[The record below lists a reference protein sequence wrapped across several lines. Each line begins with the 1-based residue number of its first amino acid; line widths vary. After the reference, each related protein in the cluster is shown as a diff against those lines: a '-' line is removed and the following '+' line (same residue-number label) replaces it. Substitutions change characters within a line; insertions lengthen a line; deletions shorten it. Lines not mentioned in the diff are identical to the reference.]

1 LALLAATRQPGA
13 PLVCRVALSGPRCVH
28 YRGTDC
34 RASITLQVI
43 IAVKED
49 FAARL
54 RWWRERRALSQ
65 LDLANEAE
73 ISQRH
78 LSFLELGR
86 AAPSREMVL
95 RLADALAV
103 PFREQ
108 NTLLLAAGFAP
119 VWREQRLDSPEASA
133 LHHALD
139 LILAQQEPYPGFVL
153 DRRWHLLRTNRA
165 GRQFVRFLTGDSTFE
180 VDSQRPVNLADALLA
195 PDALR
200 PLIGNWQDVALYFI
214 RTVRG
219 DALADRSDATAAL
232 LARLLRYPDV
242 AAFARSAF
250 MEQPQDPVLTMAI
263 RKGDVAM
270 RLFTTLAV
278 FGTPLE
284 VTAEEVRIES
294 FFPADEATAVL
305 FRVWAEGVHS

>member
-1 LALLAATRQPGA
+1 M
-13 PLVCRVALSGPRCVH
+13 ALSSPWRVH
-28 YRGTDC
+28 YRGPERRGST
-34 RASITLQVI
+34 TLQVI
-43 IAVKED
+43 TAVKED
-49 FAARL
+49 FAARM
-54 RWWRERRALSQ
+54 RWWREQRGLSQ
-65 LDLANEAE
+65 LDLANQAE
-73 ISQRH
+73 VSQRH

-95 RLADALAV
+95 RLADALAI

-108 NTLLLAAGFAP
+108 NALLLAAGFAP
-119 VWREQRLDSPEASA
+119 LWREHRLGAPEASA
-133 LHHALD
+133 LHHALG

-165 GRQFVRFLTGDSTFE
+165 GRQFVRFLTGDAAFE
-180 VDSQRPVNLADALLA
+180 VDSQQPVNLADALLA

-200 PLIGNWQDVALYFI
+200 PFVDNWQDVALYFI
-214 RTVRG
+214 HTVRG
-219 DALADRSDATAAL
+219 DALADRSEATAAL

-242 AAFARSAF
+242 AALARSVF
-250 MEQPQDPVLTMAI
+250 VEQRQDPVLTMVL

-294 FFPADEATAVL
+294 FFPADEATAKL
-305 FRVWAEGVHS
+305 FRAWADGVHG